1 MAAID
6 NAILL
11 KETIRIN
18 ARKELEIKYHSE
30 SAILSVLLPDIR
42 ECILDGVTAT
52 FRKYIEVICDGAKY
66 QSGDFFKTRDGQ
78 LFRFSLAPNIRCP
91 EELCVT
97 FYPANTLRSKIDDV
111 RKRLGTDYGGY
122 THIVITRSSDV
133 QLDINLIQTIAE
145 CVISTTYE
153 WTYSRLFAI
162 AREVNETITN
172 RLYGR
177 LREIYPELQALDRLW
192 MGFVHKGR
200 CHYLIESRRRESLL
214 LMMSQAGRQIGVEPL
229 ALTSL
234 IIGMDLPFEK
244 SAAHEAFLVAKK
256 PLRVN
261 IGKLPYSASSPDLV
275 TAEQIIFGS
284 DEIIVIPISHIERTE
299 TFLVAFSPSA
309 DSEFWI
315 GALERNKKDINAILR
330 DEISSL
336 SKIAKASKRYISFS
350 DAEKSRFIGDT
361 IGHIIATFFERIRGY

>member
-6 NAILL
+6 DAILL
-11 KETIRIN
+11 KEKIRTN
-18 ARKELEIKYHSE
+18 ARKELENRYRSE
-30 SAILSVLLPDIR
+30 SDILSVLLPDIR
-42 ECILDGVTAT
+42 DCILDGIADA
-52 FRKYIEVICDGAKY
+52 FRQYIGGICAGAKH
-66 QSGDFFKTRDGQ
+66 QSGDVFKTCDGQ
-78 LFRFSLAPNIRCP
+78 LFRFSLAPNIRFP
-91 EELCVT
+91 EELSVT
-97 FYPANTLRSKIDDV
+97 FYPANTKRSKIYDF
-111 RKRLGTDYGGY
+111 RNRLKTDYGAY
-122 THIVITRSSDV
+122 TYIVITRSSEV
-133 QLDINLIQTIAE
+133 QLDNNLIQIIAE

-162 AREVNETITN
+162 AREANETITN

-177 LREIYPELQALDRLW
+177 LREIYPELQSFDRLW

-200 CHYLIESRRRESLL
+200 CHYLVESRRRESLL
-214 LMMSQAGRQIGVEPL
+214 IKMSLAGRKLGVEPL

-244 SAAHEAFLVAKK
+244 TAAHEAFIVAKK

-299 TFLVAFSPSA
+299 TFLVAFSPSS
-309 DSEFWI
+309 DSDFWI
-315 GALERNKKDINAILR
+315 GALERNKKDIDSIFR

-336 SKIAKASKRYISFS
+336 SKIAKASKRYISLS
-350 DAEKSRFIGDT
+350 DSEKSRFIGDT
-361 IGHIIATFFERIRGY
+361 IGHIISTFFERIRGY